1 MAKKSNKRG
10 KKASNNKDLNTKE
23 EIKRMPLGR
32 GFRTIVKDSMI
43 DRKATQE
50 EIDKDKSIRRL
61 LDVGAYNLNQIAG
74 MLMIPLER
82 VKKVKNER

>member
-1 MAKKSNKRG
+1 
-10 KKASNNKDLNTKE
+10 
-23 EIKRMPLGR
+23 
-32 GFRTIVKDSMI
+32 MI

-50 EIDKDKSIRRL
+50 EINKDKSIRRL

>member
-1 MAKKSNKRG
+1 MKKSNKRG
-10 KKASNNKDLNTKE
+10 KKASNSKDLDTNK
-23 EIKRMPLGR
+23 EIKRMPLGK

-50 EIDKDKSIRRL
+50 EINKDKNIKRL

-74 MLMIPLER
+74 MLMLPLER

>member
-1 MAKKSNKRG
+1 MKKSKTRG
-10 KKASNNKDLNTKE
+10 KKASNSKDLDTKK
-23 EIKRMPLGR
+23 EIKRMPLGK

-50 EIDKDKSIRRL
+50 EINKDKSIRRL

-74 MLMIPLER
+74 MLMLPLER